1 MKDIANRNCTSTLRG
16 IAILIIMMGH
26 IGVSGF
32 DFRVFN
38 PFGGIGVAMFLFL
51 SGYGLTESYK
61 ENGLSNFWKKKM
73 MRIAIPYLIWIP
85 IYHIVMQLSPLGN
98 MNHLEI
104 IPRYWFVEYL
114 LIAYFLFYILFK
126 YHPQKAIVIM
136 TIIGGISFLTLDN
149 LRTEQSLSFIT
160 GIIFSRNKLFFNNK
174 NKEYILSIAFLSL
187 FIGLISLYIK
197 QLPIIRIYDLESIQF
212 KLLNLFIKLPIGI
225 SIVFVFFA
233 TKRDGIKWLMH
244 IGNRSY
250 ELYLTHIPF
259 YMSIIG
265 RMLYLIIFIAQ
276 TVILS
281 NIVYYLNKHSFNKI
295 SFNTNN

>member
-16 IAILIIMMGH
+16 IAILIIMVGH

-32 DFRVFN
+32 DFRFFN

-61 ENGLSNFWKKKM
+61 ENGLRYFWKKKM

-114 LIAYFLFYILFK
+114 LIIYCLFYLLFK
-126 YHPQKAIVIM
+126 YHPQKAIIIM
-136 TIIGGISFLTLDN
+136 TILGGISFLTLDN
-149 LRTEQSLSFIT
+149 LRTEQSLSFVA
-160 GIIFSRNKLFFNNK
+160 GIIFSRNKFFFKSK
-174 NKEYILSIAFLSL
+174 NKKYILSIAFLS
-187 FIGLISLYIK
+187 FSIGLFALYIK

-212 KLLNLFIKLPIGI
+212 RILNLFIKLPIGL
-225 SIVFVFFA
+225 SILFTFFA
-233 TKRDGIKWLMH
+233 TQKDGIKWLMH

-259 YMSIIG
+259 YMSILG
-265 RMLYLIIFIAQ
+265 RILYLVFFIAQ
-276 TVILS
+276 TFILS

-295 SFNTNN
+295 TLNNN